1 MGLRRD
7 GREAA
12 IQFLYQFDTHK
23 PAKVD
28 VALAEK
34 GLDQEPDF
42 TYARNLNFSVS
53 N

>member
-1 MGLRRD
+1 MNGYVDDLR
-7 GREAA
+7 
-12 IQFLYQFDTHK
+12 Q
-23 PAKVD
+23 VD

-34 GLDQEPDF
+34 GLDKEPDF